1 MGSFKKSRENRGFKK
16 VLDTHFGG
24 SVKVI
29 GIDPGLTGAI
39 VVLSGEAIETFLMP
53 IQENKDVDFDKLRS
67 ILEGLKS
74 GHVFLERAM
83 PLAMGAKHAFN
94 YGRGFMALELA
105 VKLSGLAVTYV
116 EPAKWVK
123 LMHEGISKDL
133 KPKAKSLIAVQ
144 RLFPN
149 LIEKIPKT
157 PKSGKLHEGVVDAL
171 LIAGFGARTLG
182 KGTHEQVSVD
192 DF

>member
-1 MGSFKKSRENRGFKK
+1 MK
-16 VLDTHFGG
+16 
-24 SVKVI
+24 I
-29 GIDPGLTGAI
+29 IAIDPGLTGAI
-39 VVLSGEAIETFLMP
+39 IFLDGEKFETFSMP
-53 IQENKDVDFDKLRS
+53 LQENKDVDFDGVRA
-67 ILEGLKS
+67 ILGKFP
-74 GHVFLERAM
+74 GAHVMLERAM

-94 YGRGFMALELA
+94 YGRAFMALELA

-116 EPAKWVK
+116 EPSKWVK

-171 LIAGFGARTLG
+171 LIAGFGARTLERG
-182 KGTHEQVSVD
+182 GSREKVSID

>member
-1 MGSFKKSRENRGFKK
+1 MK
-16 VLDTHFGG
+16 V
-24 SVKVI
+24 VA
-29 GIDPGLTGAI
+29 IDPGQQGAF
-39 VVLSGEAIETFLMP
+39 VFLDGENFESYVMP
-53 IQENKDVDFDKLRS
+53 LAPSKDVDFDAVRS
-67 ILEGLKS
+67 ILAKAPGA
-74 GHVFLERAM
+74 HVFLERAHAG
-83 PLAMGAKHAFN
+83 AMGVTGAFN
-94 YGRGFMALELA
+94 YGRAFMALEIA
-105 VKLSGLAVTYV
+105 IKLSGLAVTYV
-116 EPAKWVK
+116 EPAKWTK

-157 PKSGKLHEGVVDAL
+157 PKSGKMHEGVVDAL

-182 KGTHEQVSVD
+182 KGKHEHVSID